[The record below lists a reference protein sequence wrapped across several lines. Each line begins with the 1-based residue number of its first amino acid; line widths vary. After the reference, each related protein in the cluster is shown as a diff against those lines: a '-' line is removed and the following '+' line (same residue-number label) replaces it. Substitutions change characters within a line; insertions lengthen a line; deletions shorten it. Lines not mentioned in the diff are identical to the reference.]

1 MVDELE
7 IARAKRWWQAG
18 RPIARID
25 RAARF
30 VDDVGFALLFPK
42 AGVDLPTLWQ
52 AASDRSPIE
61 GESDWGPDIDRVWRW
76 KDELPRRGLAWYG
89 EFVRGRKSFLSP
101 SLLSDLYPRSGRP
114 DDFEETTFSPDAHR
128 IARILLL
135 DGRQSTAV
143 LREALDVEGSRGA
156 ERFGRAV
163 GELARAL
170 VVTNFGTQD
179 EGHSWPSAVLE
190 LTMRAFTVPRKRD
203 PQISRLNVARTFLNT
218 MLVAQPYHLGNAFHA
233 GATAAR
239 ETFEELVA
247 LGEAERDGPAYRL
260 VH

>member
-1 MVDELE
+1 MANELE

-18 RPIARID
+18 RPVARID

-42 AGVDLPTLWQ
+42 TGVELPTLWQ
-52 AASDRSPIE
+52 AASDRTPSE
-61 GESDWGPDIDRVWRW
+61 GESDWGPDMDRVWRW

-101 SLLSDLYPRSGRP
+101 ALVANLYPRDGRP
-114 DDFEETTFSPDAHR
+114 DDFEQTAFSPDAYR
-128 IARILLL
+128 IARILLV
-135 DGRQSTAV
+135 DGHRSTAV

-156 ERFGRAV
+156 ERFAKAV

-179 EGHSWPSAVLE
+179 EGHSWASAVLE
-190 LTMRAFTVPRKRD
+190 LTTRVFSIPRKRD
-203 PQISRLNVARTFLNT
+203 PNTCRLNVARTFLDT
-218 MLVAQPYHLGNAFHA
+218 MLVAQPFHLGNAFHG

-239 ETFEELVA
+239 ETFEVLVA

-260 VH
+260 VR